1 MDPDL
6 STPEGRAVRAALG
19 PYFGFLGP
27 PAPGDPRLGPLFVT
41 ALEDLSACP
50 WQTFLRRLLRLE
62 PTPDPL
68 EALPSLDPLLVGS
81 LVHAVLEEVVRQ
93 ALPEGGPETLA
104 EILGGAGGGLGGLL
118 GPPLDGGAAD
128 RTAPAESAEPAE
140 KGEPAAVPWPE
151 PNELEAIFHRQARRL
166 LAEEGITLPGLARA
180 LVAAA
185 RPYVEAARDADWAE
199 GPVPALA
206 AEVEGSLEVT
216 DAAGRPRTL
225 RFRADRVDAVPG
237 RRNATFR
244 LTDYKTG
251 KPIST
256 ARKEATR
263 REHFLR
269 QVAAGR
275 RLQAVAYALAAG
287 ARLPWQPDAVGRYLF
302 LRPGVE
308 PEHRELAAWSSAV
321 PFAEA
326 FEAAVRTGLAA
337 WDGGA
342 FFPRLV
348 EPDKDEEPALCRFC
362 EVREACLRGDS
373 GARRRLAAWAEA
385 RRQPT
390 LDGPAGP
397 AGGALTAAETALLGV
412 WRLASKEPA

>member
-1 MDPDL
+1 
-6 STPEGRAVRAALG
+6 
-19 PYFGFLGP
+19 
-27 PAPGDPRLGPLFVT
+27 
-41 ALEDLSACP
+41 
-50 WQTFLRRLLRLE
+50 
-62 PTPDPL
+62 
-68 EALPSLDPLLVGS
+68 
-81 LVHAVLEEVVRQ
+81 
-93 ALPEGGPETLA
+93 
-104 EILGGAGGGLGGLL
+104 
-118 GPPLDGGAAD
+118 
-128 RTAPAESAEPAE
+128 
-140 KGEPAAVPWPE
+140 
-151 PNELEAIFHRQARRL
+151 
-166 LAEEGITLPGLARA
+166 
-180 LVAAA
+180 
-185 RPYVEAARDADWAE
+185 
-199 GPVPALA
+199 VPALA
-206 AEVEGSLEVT
+206 AEVTGSLEVT

-256 ARKEATR
+256 AKKEATR

-287 ARLPWQPDAVGRYLF
+287 ARAPWQPDAVGRYLF
-302 LRPGVE
+302 LRQGVE
-308 PEHRELAAWSSAV
+308 PEHRELAAWSSGV
-321 PFAEA
+321 DFVEA
-326 FEAAVRTGLAA
+326 FEAAVRTALAA

-348 EPDKDEEPALCRFC
+348 EPDKDEEPALCGYC

-390 LDGPAGP
+390 FGGPAGR
-397 AGGALTAAETALLGV
+397 AGGAMTAAEIALLGV
-412 WRLASKEPA
+412 WRLPAKEPA